1 MFEMPENQSV
11 LAATAGAA
19 ETSGADPLAGET
31 DGVICADCVT
41 TGAVAGAGAD

>member
-1 MFEMPENQSV
+1 VFEMPENQSV